1 MCLFLW
7 VFGLFVILVLCLGPA
22 ALVAYLKLRSR
33 DLSAVLEGNEWG
45 INARMRLTT
54 IQARQFTQSPRHP
67 GYVGSS
73 MSWIL
78 VIGLV
83 VLAGCLAYF
92 FRDEIVR
99 IFLGV

>member
-1 MCLFLW
+1 
-7 VFGLFVILVLCLGPA
+7 
-22 ALVAYLKLRSR
+22 
-33 DLSAVLEGNEWG
+33 
-45 INARMRLTT
+45 MRLTA
-54 IQARQFTQSPRHP
+54 IQARQFTQAPHHP